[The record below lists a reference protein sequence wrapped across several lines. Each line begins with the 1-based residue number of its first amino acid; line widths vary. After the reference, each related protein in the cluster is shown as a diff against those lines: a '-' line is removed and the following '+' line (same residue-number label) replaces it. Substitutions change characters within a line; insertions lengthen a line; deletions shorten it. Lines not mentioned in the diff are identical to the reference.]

1 MEKPWKNHGKT
12 WKTME
17 QQWKKHGQNHGK
29 PTNQPKKRRNYVE
42 IVGYSCLANLSVFH
56 VEIKKYQTSK
66 NYVEI
71 KYEETR
77 DWEKLI
83 KCETMDGAM
92 AGGFKSAPLLDGTRP
107 RNVARMGR
115 NGVCF
120 GIQPI

>member
-1 MEKPWKNHGKT
+1 MEKT
-12 WKTME
+12 WKNME
-17 QQWKKHGQNHGK
+17 KLWKNYGKNYGKNHGK
-29 PTNQPKKRRNYVE
+29 PTNLPKKRRNYVE
-42 IVGYSCLANLSVFH
+42 ILGYSCLANQSVFH

-83 KCETMDGAM
+83 KCEAMDGDM

-120 GIQPI
+120 GIYPI